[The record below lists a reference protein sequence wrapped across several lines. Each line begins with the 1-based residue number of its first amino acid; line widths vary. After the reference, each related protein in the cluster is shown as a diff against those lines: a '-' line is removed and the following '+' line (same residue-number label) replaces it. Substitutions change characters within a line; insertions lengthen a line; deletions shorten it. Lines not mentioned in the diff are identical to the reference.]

1 MRLVDSLKQSQEKIE
16 SMNAEFR
23 LKVEEK
29 LRDWPQRLNRTL
41 TDMRN
46 LSLPWGQL
54 WFWHDEGT
62 IAEHEQ
68 LDPHV
73 AMAQVKAR
81 IEQQMIDTVDVGE
94 WFTINQKSI
103 DRFAAV
109 TGDQQWIHT
118 DPQRA
123 AQESPFKSTVAHG
136 FLTLSLIPML
146 TDSVD
151 PHNNPYPEAKMIVN
165 SGMEQVRFLA
175 PVKPG
180 MRIRAL
186 SKVIEM
192 RPGRRWIELVREV
205 TIEIENSKRPA
216 CVAAL
221 VIRLYF

>member
-1 MRLVDSLKQSQEKIE
+1 MRLVDSLKHSQEKIE
-16 SMNAEFR
+16 SMNAGLR
-23 LKVEEK
+23 LKMEAT

-54 WFWHDEGT
+54 WFWQDDPAVT
-62 IAEHEQ
+62 QREQ
-68 LDPHV
+68 LDPQQ
-73 AMAQVKAR
+73 AMHQVLTR
-81 IEQQMIDTVDVGE
+81 LQQQMADTVDIGE

-123 AQESPFKSTVAHG
+123 ELESPFKSTVAHG
-136 FLTLSLIPML
+136 FLTLSLIPLL

-151 PHNNPYPEAKMIVN
+151 PHNNPYPEAKMVVN
-165 SGMEQVRFLA
+165 SGLEQVRFLA

-180 MRIRAL
+180 MRIRAS
-186 SKVIEM
+186 SKITQL
-192 RPGRRWIELVREV
+192 RPGRRFIELVREV
-205 TIEIENSKRPA
+205 TIEIEHSKRPA
-216 CVAAL
+216 CVASL
-221 VIRLYF
+221 VLRLYF